1 VAFGAP
7 SSVVVRDDIQADCK
21 RIFGL
26 FSGARVAPGH
36 DEIRASR
43 SQSLFNGLEGQ
54 RCYRLS
60 AHRSDLF
67 RHHVDH
73 WQRQIVSL
81 GFS

>member
-1 VAFGAP
+1 M
-7 SSVVVRDDIQADCK
+7 
-21 RIFGL
+21 
-26 FSGARVAPGH
+26 APGH